1 MGFAF
6 VLKLESN
13 KYYIGITTNINFT
26 LEEYINHNETEWTKQ
41 YNPIELTELISNV
54 NSRDK
59 LDKVTIRF
67 MKKYGI
73 ENVRG
78 GNFNEIKLHD
88 EVIIKL
94 ENMIKYII

>member
-1 MGFAF
+1 MVFIY

-26 LEEYINHNETEWTKQ
+26 LDNHNETEWTKQ
-41 YNPIELTELISNV
+41 YNPIELTELISN
-54 NSRDK
+54 NKD

-78 GNFNEIKLHD
+78 GNFNEIKLND
-88 EVIIKL
+88 EVIIRL
-94 ENMIKYII
+94 ENRIKYII